1 MMNNRFL
8 MLLYLIVLALTVKA
22 QDLIILRNGDDI
34 HCKVEKNDNGVVS
47 YHCDGQTMTLPV
59 TQIYLIKY
67 ENRGNAF
74 FNETGETTYSTRA
87 TTKPTKKDIQ
97 IYLCD
102 GNEIRAAELEISA
115 ESVRY
120 LEPKIK
126 LSKKSSEE
134 WVSIPKEDVFLVRYP
149 DGTKDIITNLQKNEE
164 EVQLESLPKCKRPFI
179 PINKGA
185 GYPVIAELM
194 LNDNKGIN
202 VIIYDSDRT
211 YIYYRTK
218 EWQDGPIYRMN
229 LNNIRIITTITI
241 K

>member
-1 MMNNRFL
+1 MMKNRFL
-8 MLLYLIVLALTVKA
+8 TLLYLLVLALAIKA

-34 HCKVEKNDNGVVS
+34 QCKVEKNDNGVIS
-47 YHCDGQTMTLPV
+47 YQIDGQTMTLPV

-74 FNETGETTYSTRA
+74 FNEAGETTYSTRV
-87 TTKPTKKDIQ
+87 TTKPSKKEIQ

-120 LEPKIK
+120 LEPKNK
-126 LSKKSSEE
+126 LSKKSSDE
-134 WVSIPKEDVFLVRYP
+134 WTSIPKEDVFLVRYP
-149 DGTKDIITNLQKNEE
+149 DGTKDIITNLQKTEE
-164 EVQLESLPKCKRPFI
+164 ETQIESLPNCKRPFI
-179 PINKGA
+179 TINKGA
-185 GYPVIAELM
+185 GYPVIAELT
-194 LNDNKGIN
+194 LNDNKEMN

-211 YIYYRTK
+211 YIYYRTT
-218 EWQDGPIYRMN
+218 EWQDGPIFRMN
-229 LNNIRIITTITI
+229 LNNIIIITIITL